1 MIIDRT
7 PQIRKV
13 YGLSDEDGL
22 DLLHDGRFIRKRI
35 DELAYEVGLMPHQI
49 HINLEGRR
57 EYLDSYHRIMR
68 NQFWLND
75 ADIVLRKIVR
85 GIQSKIK
92 EVVSDIYDSY
102 WDDDRLANE
111 EKSFKDYCL
120 KVRKIKEDYL
130 EKLRQDLADIR
141 EMGKA
146 FVPFILL
153 DDLYRII
160 DGKKPVNE
168 IIVMSVGEE

>member
-7 PQIRKV
+7 PEIRSV
-13 YGLSDEDGL
+13 YGLSEEDGL

-35 DELAYEVGLMPHQI
+35 PELAYQVGLMPHQI
-49 HINLEGRR
+49 DINLEGRG
-57 EYLDSYHRIMR
+57 EYLNSYHRIMR

-92 EVVSDIYDSY
+92 EVESDITS
-102 WDDDRLANE
+102 WNDDRLANE

-120 KVRKIKEDYL
+120 KVRKIKEEYL
-130 EKLRQDLADIR
+130 EKLQQDLADIR
-141 EMGKA
+141 EMAKA
-146 FVPFILL
+146 FFPFILL

-160 DGKKPVNE
+160 DGEKPINE
-168 IIVMSVGEE
+168 IIIMSVGEE

>member
-7 PQIRKV
+7 PEIRKV

-35 DELAYEVGLMPHQI
+35 DELAYEVELMPHQI
-49 HINLEGRR
+49 DINIKGTG
-57 EYLDSYHRIMR
+57 EYLNSYHRIMR

-75 ADIVLRKIVR
+75 ADIVLRRIVR

-92 EVVSDIYDSY
+92 EVKRFLS

-111 EKSFKDYCL
+111 EKNFKDYCL

-130 EKLRQDLADIR
+130 EKLQQDLADIR